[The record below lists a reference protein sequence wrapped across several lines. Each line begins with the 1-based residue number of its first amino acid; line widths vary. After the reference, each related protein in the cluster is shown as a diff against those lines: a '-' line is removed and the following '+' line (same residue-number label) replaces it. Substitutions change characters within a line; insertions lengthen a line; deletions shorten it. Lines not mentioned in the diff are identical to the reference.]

1 MQCKKLTSK
10 RLLKASNKN
19 KCKLMREII
28 KGNLKYKG

>member
-1 MQCKKLTSK
+1 MQRKILTSK
-10 RLLKASNKN
+10 KLLKASYKD